1 VFDGCVQT
9 LGRDGE
15 WHPAI
20 ESTLAVMG
28 WLTIDGLAF
37 CSKRC
42 ADRHAYAVRGVRPVV
57 AVTKI
62 HDASYTPT
70 PRPVAAIQAARA
82 KANAPEKT
90 R

>member
-1 VFDGCVQT
+1 
-9 LGRDGE
+9 
-15 WHPAI
+15 
-20 ESTLAVMG
+20 
-28 WLTIDGLAF
+28 
-37 CSKRC
+37 
-42 ADRHAYAVRGVRPVV
+42 VRGVRPVV